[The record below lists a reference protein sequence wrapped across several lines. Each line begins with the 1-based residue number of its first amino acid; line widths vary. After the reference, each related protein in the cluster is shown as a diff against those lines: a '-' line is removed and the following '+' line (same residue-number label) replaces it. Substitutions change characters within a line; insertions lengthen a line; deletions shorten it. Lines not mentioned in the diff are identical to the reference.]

1 MPLDHSATEFHNG
14 CCEIVQPYMER
25 MHQLIMTG
33 NSNNLGPEHSLTF
46 LYYFGTTTLITIV
59 LASMVLHLSP
69 MSGLPN
75 QLGLVM
81 GLMGGAVGT
90 YFNRS
95 ITLKQ
100 SIKGHKV
107 FLNQIS
113 QPLAELG
120 YAQIEDDRLPA
131 DVVVFSRSN
140 LRGLLSGRVYIRLD
154 VKTAYI
160 TSRAVHIRELKRL
173 LE

>member
-1 MPLDHSATEFHNG
+1 
-14 CCEIVQPYMER
+14 
-25 MHQLIMTG
+25 MTT
-33 NSNNLGPEHSLTF
+33 NNLGPENSLTF

-59 LASMVLHLSP
+59 LASLVLHLSP

-81 GLMGGAVGT
+81 GLVGGSLGL

-100 SIKGHKV
+100 PIKGHKV

-113 QPLAELG
+113 QPLAQLG
-120 YAQIEDDRLPA
+120 YTRVDDESLPA
-131 DVVVFSRSN
+131 DLVMYARSN
-140 LRGLLSGRVYIRLD
+140 VRGLLSGKIYIRLEA
-154 VKTAYI
+154 KTAYI
-160 TSRAVHIRELKRL
+160 TSRAVHIRGLKRIL
-173 LE
+173 T

>member
-1 MPLDHSATEFHNG
+1 
-14 CCEIVQPYMER
+14 
-25 MHQLIMTG
+25 MTT
-33 NSNNLGPEHSLTF
+33 SNPGPENSLTF

-69 MSGLPN
+69 MSAVPN
-75 QLGLVM
+75 RMGIVM
-81 GLMGGAVGT
+81 GLVGGFLGL

-100 SIKGHKV
+100 PIKGHKV

-120 YAQIEDDRLPA
+120 FTPVEDDSLPA
-131 DVVVFSRSN
+131 DIVVYGRQNV
-140 LRGLLSGRVYIRLD
+140 RGMLSGKVYIRLEP
-154 VKTAYI
+154 KTAYI
-160 TSRAVHIRELKRL
+160 TSRAVHIRGLRKSL
-173 LE
+173 G

>member
-1 MPLDHSATEFHNG
+1 
-14 CCEIVQPYMER
+14 
-25 MHQLIMTG
+25 MT
-33 NSNNLGPEHSLTF
+33 SNNLGPENSLTF

-59 LASMVLHLSP
+59 LASLVLNLSP
-69 MSGLPN
+69 MSVVPN

-81 GLMGGAVGT
+81 GLVGGGLGL

-107 FLNQIS
+107 FLNQIE

-120 YAQIEDDRLPA
+120 YRRVEDDSLPTDLVMYA
-131 DVVVFSRSN
+131 RN
-140 LRGLLSGRVYIRLD
+140 NIRGLLSGKIYIRLD
-154 VKTAYI
+154 GKTAYI
-160 TSRAVHIRELKRL
+160 TSRAVHIRGLKQKL
-173 LE
+173 

>member
-1 MPLDHSATEFHNG
+1 
-14 CCEIVQPYMER
+14 
-25 MHQLIMTG
+25 MTA
-33 NSNNLGPEHSLTF
+33 NNPGPENSLTF
-46 LYYFGTTTLITIV
+46 LYYFGTTTLLTIV

-69 MSGLPN
+69 MSVVPN

-81 GLMGGAVGT
+81 GLVGGALGL

-95 ITLKQ
+95 VTVIQ

-120 YAQIEDDRLPA
+120 YLPVEDDSLPA
-131 DVVVFSRSN
+131 DLVIYARRS
-140 LRGLLSGRVYIRLD
+140 LRGLLSGKIYIRLD
-154 VKTAYI
+154 AKKAYI
-160 TSRAVHIRELKRL
+160 TSRAVHIRGLRQKL
-173 LE
+173 